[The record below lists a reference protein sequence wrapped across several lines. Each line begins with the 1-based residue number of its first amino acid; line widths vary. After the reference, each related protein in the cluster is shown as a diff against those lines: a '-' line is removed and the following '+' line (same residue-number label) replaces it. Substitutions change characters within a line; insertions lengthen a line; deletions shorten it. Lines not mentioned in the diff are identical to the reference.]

1 MPYFHAWLRMFATA
15 LLLML
20 THSAV
25 RAESLVFYASASGKR
40 TLDADD
46 KSLGNPFASALI
58 EILARPSLKLSELP
72 GTLRRLT
79 IEKSGTYQSPDVP
92 ASIAQENYLLVPAK
106 DGERRIALVLVVSDY
121 QTAGVVSLPGAIYD
135 AHRIE
140 LALKKA
146 GFQTEV
152 APDLGLHSMKEKLAE
167 FRSRSIESDAAVI
180 YTTGH
185 GVEVE
190 GTVYLMPGDYPVTEG
205 DTALRQQ
212 ALPVTEI
219 AASLK
224 AKQVNLLFYGGCR
237 DNPF

>member
-1 MPYFHAWLRMFATA
+1 
-15 LLLML
+15 
-20 THSAV
+20 
-25 RAESLVFYASASGKR
+25 
-40 TLDADD
+40 
-46 KSLGNPFASALI
+46 
-58 EILARPSLKLSELP
+58 
-72 GTLRRLT
+72 
-79 IEKSGTYQSPDVP
+79 
-92 ASIAQENYLLVPAK
+92 
-106 DGERRIALVLVVSDY
+106 
-121 QTAGVVSLPGAIYD
+121 
-135 AHRIE
+135 
-140 LALKKA
+140 
-146 GFQTEV
+146 
-152 APDLGLHSMKEKLAE
+152 MKEKLAE